1 MKGAVDDIVQIKAIL
16 SDLEIPKYYLHA
28 DAAFFGMILPF
39 LPELDSQP
47 FDFRIGID
55 SITISGHK
63 MIGTP
68 IPCGVFL
75 AKKTNIDRIGSH
87 IEYTGS
93 KR

>member
-1 MKGAVDDIVQIKAIL
+1 
-16 SDLEIPKYYLHA
+16 
-28 DAAFFGMILPF
+28 
-39 LPELDSQP
+39 
-47 FDFRIGID
+47 
-55 SITISGHK
+55 

-93 KR
+93 KDNTITGSRNGLTPLFLWYELHYAQEGKFRKLVKECFERAITR